1 MLPFALSTASARAFD
16 RLGAD
21 LARIFESRLEAV
33 VAYSRSRALVFVRA
47 LQPGDLDACSTLV
60 ESWHGEGLA
69 TPLLMTSEEFRR
81 SLDAFPLEYQAILD
95 RHQVISGQDPFAGIR
110 IAPEDLRRACET
122 EARGHVIHLRQGWLE
137 AAGHDHEVAELMARS
152 AGPWRVLLTNVARL
166 HGAQPGTDADLA
178 AFAAKEL
185 ATPDDL
191 TRAVLALDN
200 DPDAPADVTE
210 RFADYLAASERLWHF
225 VDAWR
230 SR

>member
-1 MLPFALSTASARAFD
+1 MAPFALSAASARAFD

-21 LARIFESRLEAV
+21 LARVFGSRLEAV
-33 VAYSRSRALVFVRA
+33 IAYGRSRALVFVSA
-47 LQPGDLDACSTLV
+47 LHADDLDACSALV
-60 ESWHGEGLA
+60 ESWHAEGLA
-69 TPLLMTSEEFRR
+69 TPLLMTAEEFRR

-95 RHQVISGQDPFAGIR
+95 RHQVVVGRDPFAGVR
-110 IAPEDLRRACET
+110 IAPDDLRRACET

-137 AAGHDHEVAELMARS
+137 AAGHDHDIAELMARS
-152 AGPWRVLLTNVARL
+152 ASPWRALLTNVARL
-166 HGAQPGTDADLA
+166 HGHRPETDADLA

-191 TRAVLALDN
+191 TRAVLALDG
-200 DPDAPADVTE
+200 DSDGAPDVAE
-210 RFADYLAASERLWHF
+210 RFSEYLAASEKLWQF